1 MRLSNVAL
9 LPRTPHPLAAVAA
22 VVARFI
28 VVTVAAAAAA
38 GLTGARARKTCG
50 TMLAQEGSRGK
61 RREVYTVSKVW

>member
-28 VVTVAAAAAA
+28 VVTVAAAAA

-61 RREVYTVSKVW
+61 QRVVYTVSKVW